1 MTEYIQQLHEAGIL
15 IAAFWLAFCS
25 LCYTLLQKRTAKV
38 QNRLFIWLLL
48 IIMINSACEVCTV
61 FQTPY
66 GENYLYARIMVEL
79 SMYFYFAT
87 HTMLCPLLFFY
98 VLFASGVMIQRR
110 SLGKSYHPITF
121 VPYIFAEIIV
131 LINPFTHWVW
141 RFDDD
146 FVYHRIGGI
155 WYVYL
160 CAGLYFLMAAF
171 TMIARRKAIERSKRM
186 ALFIFFVVNVIG
198 LLLQMLNGQLHTE
211 LFAQALALTG
221 VMLTIENEDERMDL
235 TTKVYNRGAL
245 LPDLNT
251 YLRLRN
257 PFSVIC
263 IRITNSDM
271 LQRLLGVIDS
281 DRLLQKVAEY
291 LKTVHPSYYIY
302 RPTMESFMLV
312 ILEKED
318 KVNELKEQIR
328 KRFEESFEF
337 QGSEL
342 ILQATLMN
350 VRIPGAFLTASDI
363 LLLCDGP
370 LPARN
375 TKSLLEGKDLDYLLR
390 RAEVENALHRGLS
403 EGGFEV
409 YYQPIYRM
417 QGMSIY
423 SAEALLR
430 LKDSKIGNI
439 MPDEFIPIAEQNG
452 LIDQLGDFVLEEV
465 CIFLSSGIPTEMG
478 LECIS
483 VNLSVLQCLQPDFV
497 GRVLA
502 ITKKYEVD
510 SRYINFEIT
519 ESAAASD
526 YDVLS
531 DVLRELRRNGF
542 LFSLDDYG
550 IGYSN
555 VRSIF
560 SLDFD
565 VIKIDKS
572 ILWEVQKESEN
583 GPSNGQIILENSV
596 RMLREMQLK
605 ILVEGVETAD
615 QLELLEALKVDYLQ
629 GFYFSRPVSKNE
641 LLGILRV
648 TELTRMEEQR
658 ARAASEA
665 KSSFLA
671 NMSHEIRTPINAVL
685 GMNEMILRESKNKRI
700 LDYAHNIEGAGR
712 TLVSL
717 INDILDFSKI
727 ESGSMEIVE
736 TEYDLSSVIND
747 VVNMIQIKVKEK
759 GLDFTIKVDPDLPDA
774 LYGDGMRFRQI
785 MVNILNNAVKYTPH
799 GSVTFELTGRLQEK
813 DRLLLKAVVTDTG
826 IGIKEEDLGKLF
838 RKFQRFDMSQN
849 QSIEG
854 SGLGL
859 AITYNLLQIMHG
871 EIEARSTYGKGST
884 FTVMLPQKIMRRDA
898 IGDFRRRYQMNVKE
912 QAAYHES
919 FRAPDARILVVDDTP
934 VNHTVLKELLKK
946 TKLLID
952 CAYSGKEC
960 IEMVQHNVYD
970 LIFLDYR
977 MPEMDGIET
986 LHVMKALEDNLNRKT
1001 PVVALTANAV
1011 AGARENFLREGFD
1024 DYMIKPVESQRLE
1037 EMLIHYLPAEKVH
1050 LVSAADEELPEE
1062 DVAEERWLDKCK
1074 GLDTETGLKNCGSED
1089 GYLSVLKIYYEGLQK
1104 KAEDIQKF
1112 FDAQDW
1118 ENYTIQVHSLK
1129 SSSRVIGAMELGEEA
1144 AELEA
1149 AGNQKDLAKITQNT
1163 APMLK
1168 RLRALGVVLSDIF
1181 EADAEDVIE
1190 NTSESGQNVSQ
1201 KPEISASQ
1209 LKEAYEMMKD
1219 FAKLYD
1225 YDNMLYILDSLKEY
1239 QLDPRDRETV
1249 QEIRKNTEEFQW
1261 EQILNL
1267 LQKTGN

>member
-1 MTEYIQQLHEAGIL
+1 MADYISQLHETGIL
-15 IAAFWLAFCS
+15 IAAFLVAFCS
-25 LCYTLLQKRTAKV
+25 LTYTLFQKRTTKV
-38 QNRLFIWLLL
+38 QNRLFVWLLL
-48 IIMINSACEVCTV
+48 IIMMNSACEVCTV

-66 GENYLYARIMVEL
+66 CREYLYARVLVEV
-79 SMYFYFAT
+79 SMFLYFLL
-87 HTMLCPLLFFY
+87 HTMLCPLMFFY
-98 VLFASGVMIQRR
+98 ALFAGGVMIQRR
-110 SLGKSYHPITF
+110 SLGKGYHPMFFIPF
-121 VPYIFAEIIV
+121 VFSELLV
-131 LINPFTHWVW
+131 VMNPFTGWVW
-141 RFDDD
+141 SFSTDYE
-146 FVYHRIGGI
+146 YHRNGGI
-155 WYVYL
+155 WVIYA
-160 CAGLYFLMAAF
+160 CAGIYFVLAAV
-171 TMIARRKAIERSKRM
+171 TMIMRRKAIGRNKRF
-186 ALFIFFVVNVIG
+186 ALLIFFIVNVIG
-198 LLLQMLNGQLHTE
+198 LLLQLVNGQLHTE
-211 LFAQALALTG
+211 LFVQALALTG

-235 TTKVYNRGAL
+235 STKVYNRGAL
-245 LPDLNT
+245 MTDLNT

-257 PFSVIC
+257 PFFVIC

-271 LQRLLGVIDS
+271 LHRLLGAIDS
-281 DRLLQKVAEY
+281 DLLLQKVAEF
-291 LKTVHPSYYIY
+291 LKSIHPGYYIY
-302 RPTMESFMLV
+302 RPTVDTFLLIV
-312 ILEKED
+312 LEPD
-318 KVNELKEQIR
+318 ARVHDLAEQIR
-328 KRFEESFEF
+328 KRFDESFMF
-337 QGSEL
+337 QGAEL
-342 ILQATLMN
+342 MLQSTLMLA
-350 VRIPGAFLTASDI
+350 RIPGAFSTPEDI

-375 TKSLLEGKDLDYLLR
+375 AGPILEGKDLNYLLR
-390 RAEVENALHRGLS
+390 RAEVESALHRGLS

-430 LKDSKIGNI
+430 LKDSRIGNI

-452 LIDQLGDFVLEEV
+452 LIDRLGDYVLEEV

-497 GRVLA
+497 KRVMA
-502 ITKKYEVD
+502 ITKKYEVN
-510 SRYINFEIT
+510 SKYINFEIT

-526 YDVLS
+526 YEVLS
-531 DVLRELRRNGF
+531 DVLRELRRCGF

-572 ILWEVQKESEN
+572 ILWEVQSEN
-583 GPSNGQIILENSV
+583 EKETNNGQIILENSV
-596 RMLREMQLK
+596 RMLREMKLK

-615 QLELLEALKVDYLQ
+615 HLELLEQLQVDYLQ

-747 VVNMIQIKVKEK
+747 VVNMINIKVREK
-759 GLDFTIKVDPDLPDA
+759 GLEFKIKVDPDLPDA
-774 LYGDGMRFRQI
+774 LFGDGMRFRQI

-799 GSVTFELTGRLQEK
+799 GSITLELTGRLQEK
-813 DRLLLKAVVTDTG
+813 DRVLLKAVVTDTG

-838 RKFQRFDMSQN
+838 RKFQRLDMTQN
-849 QSIEG
+849 KSIEG

-884 FTVMLPQKIMRRDA
+884 FTVTLPQKIQRFDA

-912 QAAYHES
+912 QQAYHES

-946 TKLLID
+946 TKILID

-960 IEMVQHNVYD
+960 IEMVQHEKYD

-986 LHVMKALEDNLNRKT
+986 LHFMKALENYPNRMT

-1037 EMLIHYLPAEKVH
+1037 EMLIHYLPSEKVH
-1050 LVSAADEELPEE
+1050 LVSQQEEEE
-1062 DVAEERWLDKCK
+1062 EQESVRTDDWINRLGD
-1074 GLDTETGLKNCGSED
+1074 LDTETALKNCGSED
-1089 GYLSVLKIYYEGLQK
+1089 GYRSVLKIYYDGLET
-1104 KAEDIQKF
+1104 KAEDIRKYY
-1112 FDAQDW
+1112 DAQDW

-1129 SSSRVIGAMELGEEA
+1129 SSSRVIGATQLGEMA
-1144 AELEA
+1144 AELEK
-1149 AGNQKDLAKITQNT
+1149 AGNEHDLERITEKT
-1163 APMLK
+1163 APMLEK
-1168 RLRALGVVLSDIF
+1168 FRALGLVLSEIF
-1181 EADAEDVIE
+1181 EADAGDVIE
-1190 NTSESGQNVSQ
+1190 NAAHESEYTVE
-1201 KPEISASQ
+1201 KEEISPSM
-1209 LKEAYEMMKD
+1209 LKDAYEMMKD

-1225 YDNMLYILDSLKEY
+1225 YDNMLYILDSLKGYKLPPE
-1239 QLDPRDRETV
+1239 DEERVR
-1249 QEIRKNTEEFQW
+1249 EIRKKTEEFKW
-1261 EQILNL
+1261 EMILDL
-1267 LQKTGN
+1267 LKKTSC

>member
-1 MTEYIQQLHEAGIL
+1 MVDFISQLHEAGIL
-15 IAAFWLAFCS
+15 IAAFCLAFCS
-25 LCYTLLQKRTAKV
+25 LAYTLFRKRTAKV
-38 QNRLFIWLLL
+38 QNRLFVWLL
-48 IIMINSACEVCTV
+48 MIVMIDSACEICTV
-61 FQTPY
+61 FQTPLC
-66 GENYLYARIMVEL
+66 NDYLYACVLVEV
-79 SMYFYFAT
+79 SMYLYFLT
-87 HTMLCPLLFFY
+87 HTMLCPLMFFY

-110 SLGKSYHPITF
+110 SLGKSYHPLAV
-121 VPYIFAEIIV
+121 VPFAIAEAMV
-131 LINPFTHWVW
+131 AFNPFSQWVW
-141 RFDDD
+141 EFIGHS
-146 FVYHRIGGI
+146 VYHRNNGI
-155 WYVYL
+155 IFIYL
-160 CAGLYFLMAAF
+160 CAGLYYFMAVF
-171 TMIARRKAIERSKRM
+171 TMISRRRAIERSKRTSLFLF
-186 ALFIFFVVNVIG
+186 ALLIAVG
-198 LLLQMLNGQLHTE
+198 LLIQMIQGDLHSE
-211 LFAQALALTG
+211 LFMQALALTG
-221 VMLTIENEDERMDL
+221 VLLTIENEDERIDL
-235 TTKVYNRGAL
+235 STGVYNRAAL
-245 LPDLNT
+245 MSDMNT

-263 IRITNSDM
+263 IRITNADM
-271 LQRLLGVIDS
+271 LQRLLGALDS
-281 DRLLQKVAEY
+281 DMLLQKVAEF
-291 LKTVHPSYYIY
+291 LQTVHPGFFNDPATTETFMLIILESETRVKDLEETILK
-302 RPTMESFMLV
+302 RFDESFV
-312 ILEKED
+312 
-318 KVNELKEQIR
+318 
-328 KRFEESFEF
+328 F
-337 QGSEL
+337 QGTEL
-342 ILQATLMN
+342 MLQATLMHA
-350 VRIPGAFLTASDI
+350 RIPGEFSTPEDI

-370 LPARN
+370 LPERN
-375 TKSLLEGKDLDYLLR
+375 TKPLLEGPDLNYLLR
-390 RAEVENALHRGLS
+390 RAEVESALHRGLS

-417 QGMSIY
+417 KGMSIY

-452 LIDQLGDFVLEEV
+452 LIDRLGDYVMEEV

-483 VNLSVLQCLQPDFV
+483 INLSVLQCLQPDFV
-497 GRVLA
+497 KRVMA

-531 DVLRELRRNGF
+531 DVLRELRKCGF

-572 ILWEVQKESEN
+572 ILWEVQNEN
-583 GPSNGQIILENSV
+583 GDAPSNGHIILENSV
-596 RMLREMQLK
+596 RMLREMKLK
-605 ILVEGVETAD
+605 ILVEGVETAE
-615 QLELLEALKVDYLQ
+615 QLELLEQLRVDYLQ

-648 TELTRMEEQR
+648 TELARMEEQR

-712 TLVSL
+712 TLISL

-747 VVNMIQIKVKEK
+747 VVNMIRLKVQQK
-759 GLDFTIKVDPDLPDA
+759 GLDFQIKVDPDLPDA

-799 GSVTFELTGRLQEK
+799 GSITLELTGRLQEK
-813 DRLLLKAVVTDTG
+813 DRLLLKASVTDTG

-838 RKFQRFDMSQN
+838 RKFQRFDISQN

-871 EIEARSTYGKGST
+871 EIEARSVYGKGST
-884 FTVMLPQKIMRRDA
+884 FTVTLPQKIMRRDA
-898 IGDFRRRYQMNVKE
+898 IGDFRRRYQMNVRE
-912 QAAYHES
+912 QSAYHES
-919 FRAPDARILVVDDTP
+919 FRAPEARILVVDDTP

-946 TKLLID
+946 TQLVID

-960 IEMVQHNVYD
+960 IDMVQHDAYD

-986 LHVMKALEDNLNRKT
+986 LHVMKALDNRLNEKT

-1024 DYMIKPVESQRLE
+1024 DYMIKPVESQKLE
-1037 EMLIHYLPAEKVH
+1037 EMLIHYLPSDKVH
-1050 LVSAADEELPEE
+1050 LVSVQDEEEE
-1062 DVAEERWLDKCK
+1062 ALAAEETSWMDRLGD
-1074 GLDTETGLKNCGSED
+1074 LDTETGLKNCGSED
-1089 GYLSVLKIYYEGLQK
+1089 GYLSVLKIYYDGLKK
-1104 KAEDIQKF
+1104 KADDIQTTY
-1112 FDAQDW
+1112 DTGDW

-1129 SSSRVIGAMELGEEA
+1129 SSSRVIGAAELGEMA
-1144 AELEA
+1144 AELEK
-1149 AGNQKDLAKITQNT
+1149 AGNEQDLALIREKT
-1163 APMLK
+1163 APLLE
-1168 RLRALGVVLSDIF
+1168 RFRALGVVLSDIF
-1181 EADAEDVIE
+1181 EADAKDIIE
-1190 NTSESGQNVSQ
+1190 NARTEEKTAPEKPKISPAIQ
-1201 KPEISASQ
+1201 KD
-1209 LKEAYEMMKD
+1209 AYEMMKD
-1219 FAKLYD
+1219 FAKLFD

-1239 QLDPRDRETV
+1239 QLDPADEEIVR
-1249 QEIRKNTEEFQW
+1249 EIRKNTEEFKW
-1261 EQILNL
+1261 EQILEIL
-1267 LQKTGN
+1267 ETTHS

>member
-1 MTEYIQQLHEAGIL
+1 M
-15 IAAFWLAFCS
+15 
-25 LCYTLLQKRTAKV
+25 
-38 QNRLFIWLLL
+38 
-48 IIMINSACEVCTV
+48 
-61 FQTPY
+61 QTQIP
-66 GENYLYARIMVEL
+66 
-79 SMYFYFAT
+79 
-87 HTMLCPLLFFY
+87 
-98 VLFASGVMIQRR
+98 
-110 SLGKSYHPITF
+110 
-121 VPYIFAEIIV
+121 
-131 LINPFTHWVW
+131 
-141 RFDDD
+141 D
-146 FVYHRIGGI
+146 
-155 WYVYL
+155 
-160 CAGLYFLMAAF
+160 AF
-171 TMIARRKAIERSKRM
+171 T
-186 ALFIFFVVNVIG
+186 
-198 LLLQMLNGQLHTE
+198 TP
-211 LFAQALALTG
+211 
-221 VMLTIENEDERMDL
+221 ED
-235 TTKVYNRGAL
+235 V
-245 LPDLNT
+245 
-251 YLRLRN
+251 
-257 PFSVIC
+257 
-263 IRITNSDM
+263 
-271 LQRLLGVIDS
+271 
-281 DRLLQKVAEY
+281 
-291 LKTVHPSYYIY
+291 
-302 RPTMESFMLV
+302 
-312 ILEKED
+312 
-318 KVNELKEQIR
+318 
-328 KRFEESFEF
+328 
-337 QGSEL
+337 
-342 ILQATLMN
+342 
-350 VRIPGAFLTASDI
+350 

-370 LPARN
+370 LPHRN
-375 TKSLLEGKDLDYLLR
+375 SKKLLSGKDLDYLLR

-409 YYQPIYRM
+409 YYQPVYRM

-452 LIDQLGDFVLEEV
+452 LIDSLGDFVLEEV

-483 VNLSVLQCLQPDFV
+483 INLSVLQCLQPDFV
-497 GRVLA
+497 KRVMA

-510 SRYINFEIT
+510 SKYINFEIT

-531 DVLRELRRNGF
+531 DVLRELRKCGF

-572 ILWEVQKESEN
+572 ILWEVHMEN
-583 GPSNGQIILENSV
+583 EKGPNNGQIILENSV

-605 ILVEGVETAD
+605 ILVEGVETAE
-615 QLELLEALKVDYLQ
+615 QLELLEQLEVDYLQ

-648 TELTRMEEQR
+648 TELARMEEQR

-747 VVNMIQIKVKEK
+747 VVNMIQLKAKEK
-759 GLDFTIKVDPDLPDA
+759 GLEFIIKVDPDLPDA
-774 LYGDGMRFRQI
+774 LFGDGMRFRQI

-799 GSVTFELTGRLQEK
+799 GSVTLELTGRLQEK
-813 DRLLLKAVVTDTG
+813 DRLLLKAVISDTG
-826 IGIKEEDLGKLF
+826 IGIKEEDIGKLF

-849 QSIEG
+849 KNIEG

-871 EIEARSTYGKGST
+871 EIEARSTYGKGSV

-912 QAAYHES
+912 QAAYRES
-919 FRAPDARILVVDDTP
+919 FRAPEARILVVDDTP

-946 TKLLID
+946 TQVIID

-960 IEMVQHNVYD
+960 IDMVQHERYD

-986 LHVMKALEDNLNRKT
+986 LHFMKALEDYPNADT

-1024 DYMIKPVESQRLE
+1024 DYMIKPVESRKLE
-1037 EMLIHYLPAEKVH
+1037 EMMIHYLPAEKVC
-1050 LVSAADEELPEE
+1050 LVSMQEEEEPEDEADEENWIGKLG
-1062 DVAEERWLDKCK
+1062 D
-1074 GLDTETGLKNCGSED
+1074 LDTEVALKNCGSED
-1089 GYLSVLKIYYEGLQK
+1089 GYLSVLKIYYDGLQT
-1104 KAEDIQKF
+1104 KAEDIQKYYET
-1112 FDAQDW
+1112 QDW

-1129 SSSRVIGAMELGEEA
+1129 SSSRVIGAMELGDMA
-1144 AELEA
+1144 AELEK
-1149 AGNQKDLAKITQNT
+1149 AGNEKDLDLIREKT
-1163 APMLK
+1163 APLLEK
-1168 RLRALGVVLSDIF
+1168 FRALGMVLSDIF
-1181 EADAEDVIE
+1181 EADAADIIE
-1190 NTSESGQNVSQ
+1190 NQGQEGEKDDEKQ
-1201 KPEISASQ
+1201 EISASM

-1225 YDNMLYILDSLKEY
+1225 YDNMLYILDSLKDYKLAPE
-1239 QLDPRDRETV
+1239 DEERVR
-1249 QEIRKNTEEFQW
+1249 EIRKKTEEFQW
-1261 EQILNL
+1261 EKILDL
-1267 LQKTGN
+1267 LKKTSDC

>member
-1 MTEYIQQLHEAGIL
+1 MVDYIAQLHECGIL
-15 IAAFWLAFCS
+15 IAAFLLSFCS
-25 LCYTLLQKRTAKV
+25 LSYTLIQKRTVKV
-38 QNRLFIWLLL
+38 QNRIFTWLLL
-48 IIMINSACEVCTV
+48 VIMLNSACEVCTV

-66 GENYLYARIMVEL
+66 CDSYLYARVLVEVC
-79 SMYFYFAT
+79 MYLYFIS
-87 HTMLCPLLFFY
+87 HTLLCPLLFFY
-98 VLFASGVMIQRR
+98 VLYAGGMMIQRR
-110 SLGKSYHPITF
+110 SILKSLQPLTLIL
-121 VPYIFAEIIV
+121 FAIGE
-131 LINPFTHWVW
+131 LMALLNPFTKWVW
-141 RFDDD
+141 YFDEN
-146 FVYHRIGGI
+146 FTYHRNTGI
-155 WYVYL
+155 WVIYA
-160 CAGLYFLMAAF
+160 CAGFYFVLAAI
-171 TMIARRKAIERSKRM
+171 TMIARRKAIGRSKRLVLL
-186 ALFIFFVVNVIG
+186 LFFLLNAVG
-198 LLLQMLNGQLHTE
+198 LLLQMLYDHLHTE
-211 LFAQALALTG
+211 LFVQALALTG

-245 LPDLNT
+245 MTDLNT
-251 YLRLRN
+251 YLRLNN
-257 PFSVIC
+257 PFSVLC

-271 LQRLLGVIDS
+271 LQRLLGAIDS
-281 DRLLQKVAEY
+281 DMLLQKVAEY
-291 LKTVHPSYYIY
+291 LKTVHPGYFIY
-302 RPTMESFMLV
+302 RPTMEAFLLLV
-312 ILEKED
+312 SEPEDQVKELAQ
-318 KVNELKEQIR
+318 KIR
-328 KRFEESFEF
+328 GRFAESFEY
-337 QGSEL
+337 QGTEL
-342 ILQATLMN
+342 LLQATLMHA
-350 VRIPGAFLTASDI
+350 RIPGAFSTPEDI

-370 LPARN
+370 IPPHNNLP
-375 TKSLLEGKDLDYLLR
+375 LLEGRDLKYLLR
-390 RAEVENALHRGLS
+390 RADVESALHRGLT

-430 LKDSKIGNI
+430 LKDSRIGNI

-452 LIDQLGDFVLEEV
+452 LIDRLGDFVLEQV
-465 CIFLSSGIPTEMG
+465 CEFLSSGIPTEMG

-497 GRVLA
+497 KRVMA
-502 ITKKYEVD
+502 ITKKYEVQPEHL
-510 SRYINFEIT
+510 NFEIT

-531 DVLRELRRNGF
+531 DVLKELRKCGF

-572 ILWEVQKESEN
+572 ILWEVHMQNEN
-583 GPSNGQIILENSV
+583 QPNNGQIILENSV

-605 ILVEGVETAD
+605 ILVEGVENAE
-615 QLELLEALKVDYLQ
+615 QLELLEQLNVDYLQ

-641 LLGILRV
+641 LMGILRV
-648 TELTRMEEQR
+648 SELTRMEEQR

-685 GMNEMILRESKNKRI
+685 GMNEMILRESRNKKI
-700 LDYAHNIEGAGR
+700 LDYAHNIESAGR

-747 VVNMIQIKVKEK
+747 VVNMIQLKAKEK
-759 GLDFTIKVDPDLPDA
+759 GLEFYIKVDPDLPDA

-799 GSVTFELTGRLQEK
+799 GSVTLEVTGHLEEK
-813 DRLLLKAVVTDTG
+813 DRLLLKAVVSDTG
-826 IGIKEEDLGKLF
+826 IGIREEDISKLF

-849 QSIEG
+849 QRIEG

-871 EIEARSTYGKGST
+871 EIEASSVYGEGSV
-884 FTVMLPQKIMRRDA
+884 FTVTLPQKIVRRDA

-912 QAAYHES
+912 QASYRES
-919 FRAPDARILVVDDTP
+919 FRAPEAKILVVDDTP

-946 TKLLID
+946 TKVGID
-952 CAYSGKEC
+952 CAYSGREC
-960 IEMVQHNVYD
+960 IEMVQHEKYD

-986 LHVMKALEDNLNRKT
+986 LHVMEALEHNLNTRT

-1024 DYMIKPVESQRLE
+1024 DYMIKPVESQKLE
-1037 EMLIHYLPAEKVH
+1037 DLLIHYLPSDKVR
-1050 LVSAADEELPEE
+1050 LVSKPEE
-1062 DVAEERWLDKCK
+1062 REEETVKEETADSWIGCLGD
-1074 GLDTETGLKNCGSED
+1074 LDTVSALKNCGSED
-1089 GYLSVLKIYYEGLQK
+1089 GYYSVLKIYYEGLPK
-1104 KAEDIQKF
+1104 KTEDIERFYEQE
-1112 FDAQDW
+1112 DW

-1129 SSSRVIGAMELGEEA
+1129 SSSRVIGAMALGDLA
-1144 AELEA
+1144 AELEQ
-1149 AGNQKDLAKITQNT
+1149 AGNHKDTDTIRDKTGLL
-1163 APMLK
+1163 LK
-1168 RLRALGVVLSDIF
+1168 KARALGERLEQVF
-1181 EADAEDVIE
+1181 CED
-1190 NTSESGQNVSQ
+1190 
-1201 KPEISASQ
+1201 ASQ
-1209 LKEAYEMMKD
+1209 EAKKEAESDQNKPKITPQAKKEAVEMMKD

-1225 YDNMLYILDSLKEY
+1225 YDNMLYVLDSLNAY
-1239 QLDPRDRETV
+1239 QLDPKDLEILR
-1249 QEIRKNTEEFQW
+1249 EIRNNTEEFKW
-1261 EQILNL
+1261 ETILDL
-1267 LQKTGN
+1267 LKTICQ

>member
-1 MTEYIQQLHEAGIL
+1 MVVDYISQLHETGIL
-15 IAAFWLAFCS
+15 IAAFLVAFFS
-25 LCYTLLQKRTAKV
+25 LTYTLALKRTTKV
-38 QNRLFIWLLL
+38 QNRLFVWLLL
-48 IIMINSACEVCTV
+48 IIMVNSACEVCTV

-66 GENYLYARIMVEL
+66 CEQYLYARVMVEL
-79 SMYFYFAT
+79 SMFFYFLM

-98 VLFASGVMIQRR
+98 SLFASGVMIRRR
-110 SLGKSYHPITF
+110 SAGKSYQPLLF
-121 VPYIFAEIIV
+121 VPFIIAEIMV
-131 LINPFTHWVW
+131 LLNPFTKWVW
-141 RFDDD
+141 SFGAG
-146 FVYHRIGGI
+146 FVYHRNAGI
-155 WYVYL
+155 WYIYT
-160 CAGLYFLMAAF
+160 CAGCYFLMAAV
-171 TMIARRKAIERSKRM
+171 TMISRRKAIERNKQV
-186 ALFIFFVVNVIG
+186 ALVIFFLLNVVG
-198 LLLQMLNGQLHTE
+198 LLLQMVNGQLHTE
-211 LFAQALALTG
+211 LFVQALALSG
-221 VMLTIENEDERMDL
+221 VMLTIENEDQRMDL
-235 TTKVYNRGAL
+235 STKVYNRGAL
-245 LPDLNT
+245 MTDLNM
-251 YLRLRN
+251 YLNLRN
-257 PFSVIC
+257 PFSVLC

-271 LQRLLGVIDS
+271 LQRLLGAIDS
-281 DRLLQKVAEY
+281 DLLLQKVAEY
-291 LKTVHPSYYIY
+291 LKTIHPGDHIY
-302 RPTMESFMLV
+302 RPTMDSFFLIITETDNSVKDLAEGISKRFGESFM
-312 ILEKED
+312 
-318 KVNELKEQIR
+318 
-328 KRFEESFEF
+328 F
-337 QGSEL
+337 QGTEL
-342 ILQATLMN
+342 MLQSTLMLA
-350 VRIPGAFLTASDI
+350 RIPGAFSTPEDI

-370 LPARN
+370 LPPRN
-375 TKSLLEGKDLDYLLR
+375 TKTLLEGKDLAYLLR
-390 RAEVENALHRGLS
+390 RAEVESALHRGLS

-452 LIDQLGDFVLEEV
+452 LIDHIGDFVLEEV

-497 GRVLA
+497 KRVMA

-510 SRYINFEIT
+510 SKYINFEIT

-531 DVLRELRRNGF
+531 DVLRELRRCGF

-572 ILWEVQKESEN
+572 ILWEVHMENDEST
-583 GPSNGQIILENSV
+583 SNGHIILENSV
-596 RMLREMQLK
+596 RMLREMKLK

-615 QLELLEALKVDYLQ
+615 QLELLEQLQVDYLQ

-747 VVNMIQIKVKEK
+747 VVNMIMIKVKEK
-759 GLDFTIKVDPDLPDA
+759 GLEFKIKVDPDLPDA
-774 LYGDGMRFRQI
+774 LFGDGMRFRQI

-799 GSVTFELTGRLQEK
+799 GSITLELTGRLQEK

-826 IGIKEEDLGKLF
+826 IGIKEEDLGRLF
-838 RKFQRFDMSQN
+838 RKFQRFDMTQN
-849 QSIEG
+849 QNIEG

-884 FTVMLPQKIMRRDA
+884 FTVMLPQKIVRRDA
-898 IGDFRRRYQMNVKE
+898 IGDFRSRYQMNVKE

-946 TKLLID
+946 TQLAID

-960 IEMVQHNVYD
+960 IEMVQHEHYD

-986 LHVMKALEDNLNRKT
+986 LHFMKALEDYPNATT

-1011 AGARENFLREGFD
+1011 AGARENFLKEGFD
-1024 DYMIKPVESQRLE
+1024 DYMIKPVESQKLE
-1037 EMLIHYLPAEKVH
+1037 EMLIHYLPSEKVC
-1050 LVSAADEELPEE
+1050 LVSQQEEEE
-1062 DVAEERWLDKCK
+1062 KEQAKEDRWIDQLGD
-1074 GLDTETGLKNCGSED
+1074 LDTEAALKNCGSED
-1089 GYLSVLKIYYEGLQK
+1089 GYLSVLKIYYDGLET
-1104 KAEDIQKF
+1104 KAQDIQRYYDTK
-1112 FDAQDW
+1112 DW

-1129 SSSRVIGAMELGEEA
+1129 SSSRVIGAMALGEMA
-1144 AELEA
+1144 AELEK
-1149 AGNQKDLAKITQNT
+1149 AGNEQDLDLIFEKT
-1163 APMLK
+1163 APLLEK
-1168 RLRALGVVLSDIF
+1168 FRALGVVLSEIF

-1190 NTSESGQNVSQ
+1190 NPGREGEKVSE
-1201 KPEISASQ
+1201 KEEISPSM
-1209 LKEAYEMMKD
+1209 LKDAYEMMKD

-1225 YDNMLYILDSLKEY
+1225 YDNMLYILDSLKDYKLPPE
-1239 QLDPRDRETV
+1239 DEERVR
-1249 QEIRKNTEEFQW
+1249 EIRKKTEEFKW
-1261 EQILNL
+1261 EMILDL
-1267 LQKTGN
+1267 LKKIKC